1 MGFLFVVGSLF
12 VVFMIYHAFSQ
23 FISMKQLVRG
33 SDLASVKKY
42 GGWTVVTGCTDG
54 IGKAYCLEMVSVLD
68 KFVLI
73 GRNAKKLSSLSVELA
88 ARNTSVEVITL
99 TVDFVDELDY
109 ERIESQLA
117 KLDIGIFMNF
127 VGVSY
132 PLPQLLHQL
141 DEKFDGLSWEHI
153 NVNVMSATNMTR
165 LILPGMVKRNS
176 GLIIYVSSGSS
187 TQPTPMQTSYA
198 AGKKLLDHLALSLA
212 AEYPDL
218 DFQSI
223 KPYYVATKM
232 TQNKL
237 RHNYNFTTMIPSAE
251 EYTRQALGTIGTRI
265 STHGYAPHC
274 IQSWMRNF
282 IPEFMVGQFV
292 LRKMKKQRDG

>member
-165 LILPGMVKRNS
+165 LILPGSLNKMPDS
-176 GLIIYVSSGSS
+176 PATSML
-187 TQPTPMQTSYA
+187 PTS
-198 AGKKLLDHLALSLA
+198 
-212 AEYPDL
+212 
-218 DFQSI
+218 
-223 KPYYVATKM
+223 
-232 TQNKL
+232 
-237 RHNYNFTTMIPSAE
+237 
-251 EYTRQALGTIGTRI
+251 
-265 STHGYAPHC
+265 C
-274 IQSWMRNF
+274 IF
-282 IPEFMVGQFV
+282 
-292 LRKMKKQRDG
+292 